1 MAGSQLLVS
10 EGRVRCPGN
19 GEQRNAVV
27 NVHANRHSVVLFAAT
42 LIG

>member
-10 EGRVRCPGN
+10 EGRVQCPDS

-27 NVHANRHSVVLFAAT
+27 NVQANRHSVVL
-42 LIG
+42 